1 MKPSRNNM
9 NVIRKEKQTNCENLD
24 EIKEKLHKIDPK
36 RKQATWKS

>member
-1 MKPSRNNM
+1 MKPNRNNM

-36 RKQATWKS
+36 RKQTT